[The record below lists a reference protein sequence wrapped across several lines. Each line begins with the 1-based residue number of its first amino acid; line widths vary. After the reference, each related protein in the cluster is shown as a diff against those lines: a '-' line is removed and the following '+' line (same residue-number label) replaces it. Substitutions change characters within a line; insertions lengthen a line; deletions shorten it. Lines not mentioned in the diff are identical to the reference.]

1 MLTLGGR
8 TDNLPGMTKPLRL
21 GFVGAGN
28 NTRRR
33 HIPGFRDCDEIEFVA
48 VANSSRESSEA
59 AAAEFGIAH
68 ACGNWA
74 EVVHRDDV
82 DAVVI
87 GTWPNLHAEV
97 TCAALAAG
105 KHVLCEAR
113 MARDLA
119 EATRMFDALKASTG
133 LVAQLVPTPMGM
145 QVGEKVGQLVRD
157 HYIGDLREV
166 VVTAST
172 DAVWDFSQPL
182 HWRQQRQLSGLNTLT
197 LGIVHE
203 AVMRWLPE
211 PVRVLAQQQLYEP
224 NRPVPEA
231 GRYEEVTVPDSVSA
245 LVEFKNDVRAV
256 YRISGV
262 NLFGPGHRIE
272 LYGSRGTVVV
282 EFGETERVFAGRIG
296 DAELA
301 EVDIAAED
309 RGSWSVEA
317 DFVKSIRD
325 GKKVTRTTFGDG
337 VRYMAFT
344 EAVLR
349 SSESGDAVDW
359 PIEPVAH
366 DFETA
371 EPVASA
377 AAP

>member
-1 MLTLGGR
+1 
-8 TDNLPGMTKPLRL
+8 MTEPLRL

-28 NTRRR
+28 NARRR
-33 HIPGFRDCDEIEFVA
+33 HVPGFRECEAVELVA
-48 VANSSRESSEA
+48 VANSTRASSEA
-59 AAAEFGIAH
+59 AAAEFGF
-68 ACGNWA
+68 A
-74 EVVHRDDV
+74 EVCDDWSDV
-82 DAVVI
+82 VSREDIDAVVV
-87 GTWPNLHAEV
+87 GTWPDRHADV
-97 TCAALAAG
+97 TCAALRAG

-119 EATRMFDALKASTG
+119 EAERMFDALKASTG

-145 QVGEKVGQLVRD
+145 QVGEKVEQLVRD

-182 HWRQQRQLSGLNTLT
+182 HWRQKRSLSGYNTLT

-203 AVMRWLPE
+203 AIMRWLPE
-211 PVRVLAQQQLYEP
+211 PVRVQAQQQTYEP

-231 GRYEEVTVPDSVSA
+231 GNYQEVTVPDSVSA
-245 LVEFKNDVRAV
+245 LVEFKNDVRGV

-262 NLFGPGHRIE
+262 NLFGPGHRVE

-282 EFGETERVFAGRIG
+282 EFGETERVLAGRIG
-296 DAELA
+296 DDQLSPVE
-301 EVDIAAED
+301 IAAED
-309 RGSWSVEA
+309 RGRWSVES
-317 DFVKSIRD
+317 DFVAAIRD
-325 GKKVTRTTFGDG
+325 GRKVTRTTFGDG

-349 SSESGDAVDW
+349 SSESGEAVEW
-359 PIEPVAH
+359 PVRPAAT
-366 DFETA
+366 DFDVA
-371 EPVASA
+371 EPAVASEPA
-377 AAP
+377 